1 MNNSS
6 PLSQISEGQTILLGI
21 GASVAAYKGIE
32 VLRGL
37 RREGLDVWVCP
48 TPASL
53 DFVGQATWE
62 SLSSHPT
69 MIDTASGASE
79 ISHITLAQQAAAIVT
94 VGASADLMARFAA
107 GMGNDFLTLV
117 TLAATC
123 PNLIAPAMHPS
134 MWENAATQANYQTL
148 RDRGW
153 QFIGPVEGEMADGSH
168 GIGRLANPGDILAA
182 VVSTLHS

>member
-1 MNNSS
+1 MSHSLPPSQNS
-6 PLSQISEGQTILLGI
+6 ERKTVLLGI

-53 DFVGQATWE
+53 DFVGHATWE
-62 SLSSHPT
+62 SLSAHPI
-69 MIDTASGASE
+69 MVDTASGASE
-79 ISHITLAQQAAAIVT
+79 ISHITLAQRASAIVT

-134 MWENAATQANYQTL
+134 MWENAATQANCQTL

-168 GIGRLANPGDILAA
+168 GIGRLADPGNILSA